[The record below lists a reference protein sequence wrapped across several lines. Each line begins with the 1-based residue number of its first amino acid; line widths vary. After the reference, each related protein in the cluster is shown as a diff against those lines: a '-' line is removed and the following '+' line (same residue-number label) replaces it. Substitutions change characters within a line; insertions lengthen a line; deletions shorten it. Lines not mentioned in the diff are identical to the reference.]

1 MQVVEFEGV
10 DALIMRH
17 VFLLRVMHVT
27 RIIVSRAWGNTPL
40 ASGFS
45 HEYPMSNISKQ
56 IFKVPTRVTCID
68 NDDIILYACA
78 IR

>member
-10 DALIMRH
+10 DAQIMRH
-17 VFLLRVMHVT
+17 AFLLRVMHVT
-27 RIIVSRAWGNTPL
+27 RIIVSRGPL

-56 IFKVPTRVTCID
+56 IFKVPT
-68 NDDIILYACA
+68 
-78 IR
+78 